1 MAHAV
6 QDKTMT
12 SAYAAEPVIR
22 DDSLA
27 DVRICINGKT
37 WHLWGRAGIERETSL
52 AADVPQDTLPV
63 LIGSGLGRCLEEL
76 LERGLPVAVVDR
88 EAPLLALTKAREIA
102 RGRTDVLWVDDPDP
116 ETAFHHIAQWSQEL
130 GDRALHPVVM
140 PLYPRLDRE
149 YYATLTETVR
159 AAGRTDFWALARY
172 PKFRSQDPK
181 ILFFDS
187 SYFLCDEIHAGLDRL
202 GVSHHTIHLDDLE
215 TGSNEFI
222 ETLLKAVIDFRPDFA
237 LTVNHFGLDREGKLA
252 GLLDDLGLPLASW
265 FVDNP
270 HLILFDYTH
279 PGTDNTVLFTF
290 DADNLDQLRE
300 KGFANV
306 HHLPLATDPERFGAG
321 ATIAGNP
328 DWACD
333 VSFVGNSMMDPVA
346 HSLARSGLPSR
357 LITEYEDV
365 ARAFGASGEN
375 RVDRFLARH
384 RPDWHKAV
392 AGLDTREN
400 RLACESLL
408 TWEATRQYRL
418 ACVRQTLPFS
428 PLIVGD
434 PGWNPLLPRD
444 GSWRY
449 LSPLD
454 YYADLPRFYPLSKV
468 NFNCTSRQMPGAVN
482 QRVFDV
488 PACGGFL
495 ITDHREQMENLFDLD
510 TEAAVY
516 RDPEEIP
523 RLIEYFLRNPEH
535 KDSISRHA
543 RKRILVEHTYAHRL
557 TRLLEVMRRTFG

>member
-1 MAHAV
+1 
-6 QDKTMT
+6 MT
-12 SAYAAEPVIR
+12 GSAYTAEPVIR
-22 DDSLA
+22 DNSLA
-27 DVRICINGKT
+27 DARIRIQGKT
-37 WHLWGRAGIERETSL
+37 WHLWGRSGIERETDL
-52 AADVPQDTLPV
+52 AGAVPQDALPV

-88 EAPLLALTKAREIA
+88 EAPLLALTGTREIA
-102 RGRTDVLWVDDPDP
+102 RGRTDVLWIDDPDP
-116 ETAFHHIAQWSQEL
+116 ETAFRHIAEWAQ
-130 GDRALHPVVM
+130 GNGNRPLHPVVM
-140 PLYPRLDRE
+140 PLYPRLDRN
-149 YYATLTETVR
+149 YYATLAETVK
-159 AAGRTDFWALARY
+159 AAGRTDFWSLARY
-172 PKFRSQDPK
+172 PKFRSAAPK

-202 GVSHHTIHLDDLE
+202 GVAHHTIPLDDLE
-215 TGSNEFI
+215 TGSREFI
-222 ETLLKAVIDFRPDFA
+222 ETLLKTVVDFRPDFA
-237 LTVNHFGLDREGKLA
+237 LTINHFGLDREGKLA

-270 HLILFDYTH
+270 HLILFDYAH

-306 HHLPLATDPERFGAG
+306 HHLPLATDPDRFRTGSAAAG
-321 ATIAGNP
+321 SP
-328 DWACD
+328 DWAGD
-333 VSFVGNSMMDPVA
+333 VSFVGNSMTDPVA
-346 HSLARSGLPSR
+346 RSLARTGLPPR
-357 LITEYEDV
+357 LVKEYEDV
-365 ARAFGASGEN
+365 ARAFGESGET
-375 RVDRFLARH
+375 RVDRFLAHH
-384 RPDWHKAV
+384 RPDWQKAV
-392 AGLDTREN
+392 AGLDEREN

-434 PGWNPLLPRD
+434 PGWPPLLPQD

-449 LSPLD
+449 LPPLD

-495 ITDHREQMENLFDLD
+495 VTDYREQMEGLFDLD
-510 TEAAVY
+510 SEAAVY
-516 RDPEEIP
+516 REPEAIP
-523 RLIEYFLRNPEH
+523 DLIRYFLRHPEH
-535 KDSISRHA
+535 KDSIIKHA
-543 RKRILVEHTYAHRL
+543 RKRILAEHTYAHRL
-557 TRLLEVMRRTFG
+557 SLLLDVMRRTFG